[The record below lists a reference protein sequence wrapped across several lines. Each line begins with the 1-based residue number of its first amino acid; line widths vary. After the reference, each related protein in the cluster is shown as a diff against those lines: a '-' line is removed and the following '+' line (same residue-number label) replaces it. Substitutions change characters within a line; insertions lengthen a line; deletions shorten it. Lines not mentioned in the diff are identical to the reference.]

1 MMVEKSRVYGFLL
14 AGVCLMGSG
23 RGFTQMISDT
33 IPLGGNTWSSMGGR
47 IDTTGIVGWSDSS
60 EWFDTWLRVT
70 KTGKLRV
77 WIVAG
82 VGDGRSRLQIG
93 LGGKETVIWLGGKE
107 TVIWLEGKDT
117 VIGLGGKETVVEVM
131 GKEGRRYDAGTF
143 TIRDTGYQCIR
154 IRGLSRTGAYF
165 AQIPAIIV
173 QGEPLS
179 GQTAFVPNNEGNF
192 FHWGRRGPS
201 VHLNY
206 ALPAGIAAEWFYN
219 EVTVPEGKDVQG
231 SYFMACG
238 FAQGYFG
245 MQVNSPT
252 ERHILFS
259 VWSPFETDDPGA
271 IPDSQRI
278 LLSRKGDGVHAGVF
292 GSEGSGGQS
301 YLNYLWKAG
310 HSYGFLLHAK
320 PAGRGYT
327 EFTAWFYAPEEGHWR
342 LIASFRR
349 PQTQSWLTNLH
360 SFLENFEPEQG
371 GHERDVLF
379 NHQWIRDT
387 AGHWISLNRAR
398 FTVDNTG
405 RKGYRMDY
413 AGGIRADYPGGI
425 RDSAGGVGGSAF
437 YLRNDG
443 FFNDYT
449 PAGIWL
455 ERKADA
461 NARAPAI
468 DLIQLP

>member
-1 MMVEKSRVYGFLL
+1 MMIEKSRVYGFLL
-14 AGVCLMGSG
+14 AGMLLMGVG
-23 RGFTQMISDT
+23 RGVAQTVSDT
-33 IPLGGNTWSSMGGR
+33 IPLGGNTWSNMGGR
-47 IDTTGIVGWSDSS
+47 IDTAGIVDWSDSS
-60 EWFDTWLRVT
+60 ERFDTWLRVT
-70 KTGKLRV
+70 LKGELHVWVVARV
-77 WIVAG
+77 A
-82 VGDGRSRLQIG
+82 DGRSRLQIG
-93 LGGKETVIWLGGKE
+93 LGGKETVVEVTGKE
-107 TVIWLEGKDT
+107 E
-117 VIGLGGKETVVEVM
+117 
-131 GKEGRRYDAGTF
+131 RHYDAGMF
-143 TIRDTGYQCIR
+143 TVSDTGYQRIR
-154 IRGLSRTGAYF
+154 IQGISRTGAYF
-165 AQIPAIIV
+165 AQIPAIVV

-206 ALPAGIAAEWFYN
+206 ALPKDVAALSKDVGALSKDVAAEWFYN
-219 EVTVPEGKDVQG
+219 EVTVPEGQDVQG

-238 FAQGYFG
+238 FGQGYFG

-278 LLSRKGDGVHAGVF
+278 RLLRKGDGVHAGAF

-310 HSYGFLLHAK
+310 RSYRFLLHAK
-320 PAGRGYT
+320 PADRGYT
-327 EFTAWFYAPEEGHWR
+327 EFTAWFYAPEEGRWR
-342 LIASFRR
+342 LIASFSR
-349 PQTQSWLTNLH
+349 PQTQTWLSNLH

-371 GHERDVLF
+371 GHERYVLF

-387 AGHWISLNRAR
+387 AGLWIPLNRAR

-413 AGGIRADYPGGI
+413 AGGVRGDQ
-425 RDSAGGVGGSAF
+425 AGGARGSAF

-449 PAGIWL
+449 PAGVWL

-461 NARAPAI
+461 SAQPPAI
-468 DLIQLP
+468 DLIKLP

>member
-1 MMVEKSRVYGFLL
+1 MRKFYTSRPGNAGLFFYRVLL
-14 AGVCLMGSG
+14 AGFYRSLLAGTCCAGALLSQGQGPADS
-23 RGFTQMISDT
+23 
-33 IPLGGNTWSSMGGR
+33 IPLGGNAWSSAEKGGR
-47 IDTTGIVGWSDSS
+47 IDSNGIVGWTDSAV
-60 EWFDTWLRVT
+60 WFDTWLRVT
-70 KTGKLRV
+70 ATGDLHV
-77 WIVAG
+77 WIYGSAP
-82 VGDGRSRLQIG
+82 GRSRVQVG
-93 LGGKETVIWLGGKE
+93 LKTGH
-107 TVIWLEGKDT
+107 GKDT
-117 VIGLGGKETVVEVM
+117 VLEMSGKET
-131 GKEGRRYDAGTF
+131 RRYDAGIF

-154 IRGLSRTGAYF
+154 IRGISRTGDYF
-165 AQIPAIIV
+165 AEIPAILV
-173 QGEPLS
+173 LGTPLNDR
-179 GQTAFVPNNEGNF
+179 TAFVPNNEGNF

-206 ALPAGIAAEWFYN
+206 FLPAGDTAEWFYN
-219 EVTVPEGKDVQG
+219 EVKVPEGQDVQG

-259 VWSPFETDDPGA
+259 VWSPFETNDPAA

-278 LLSRKGDGVHAGVF
+278 LLLQKGDGVHAGVF

-301 YLNYLWKAG
+301 YLNYPWKAG
-310 HSYGFLLHAK
+310 RYYRFLLHAK

-342 LIASFRR
+342 LIAGFGR

-371 GHERDVLF
+371 MRERYVQF
-379 NHQWIRDT
+379 RQEWIRNPQ
-387 AGHWISLNRAR
+387 GRWIPLGKAR

-413 AGGIRADYPGGI
+413 AGGWKNDG
-425 RDSAGGVGGSAF
+425 F
-437 YLRNDG
+437 YLRNGG

-449 PAGIWL
+449 PAGTWL
-455 ERKADA
+455 QRVVDGDG
-461 NARAPAI
+461 RGPDIGPAGP
-468 DLIQLP
+468 LQQP